1 MNKPNHTD
9 LVFQTLASKP
19 RRQIMDLVK
28 QMPGCCVNDVCEHFS
43 MSRIGVMKHI
53 QILVEARLLISRK
66 KGRTREL
73 FFNAAP
79 IQMIY
84 DRWTDEYSA
93 FWVTQAVDLKYKVE
107 GKNKTAKAQKQK
119 SSMTQTAPKPGA
131 KQHSTRKKPSSKHQP
146 KAVK

>member
-1 MNKPNHTD
+1 MNEPNHTD

-28 QMPGCCVNDVCEHFS
+28 RMPGCCVNDVCEHFS

-107 GKNKTAKAQKQK
+107 KKQNSTKTKARKPLPKQNNETQPAVNRTKRKN
-119 SSMTQTAPKPGA
+119 TAPIK
-131 KQHSTRKKPSSKHQP
+131 
-146 KAVK
+146 